1 MNLSSC
7 CMHGGPKPIGSR
19 SPGAC
24 LPAWVTRSH
33 GSCCRYGGSSLQAA
47 GALGPD
53 RLVLEPWQ
61 LQAWENQA
69 YGQWEFWGLL
79 ARCQLPGA
87 IGAAAVMGEQSLLA
101 VGALRPACRPRLPEV
116 VQQLLPAQGTK
127 PVGLCILL
135 PWSSRSPGSCLYRDA
150 GFPGVSG

>member
-1 MNLSSC
+1 MAAAG
-7 CMHGGPKPIGSR
+7 MGE
-19 SPGAC
+19 
-24 LPAWVTRSH
+24 
-33 GSCCRYGGSSLQAA
+33 SSLWAA
-47 GALGPD
+47 GVLGPACQVLALGYK
-53 RLVLEPWQ
+53 EPWQ
-61 LQAWENQA
+61 LLQAWGIQA
-69 YGQWEFWGLL
+69 CGQWEFWGLL